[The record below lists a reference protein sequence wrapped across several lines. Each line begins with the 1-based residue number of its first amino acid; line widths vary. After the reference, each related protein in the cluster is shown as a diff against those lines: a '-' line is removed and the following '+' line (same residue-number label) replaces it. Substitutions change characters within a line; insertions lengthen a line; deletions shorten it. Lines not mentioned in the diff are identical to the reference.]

1 MSLNEYKVFSA
12 QIFHNS
18 QSDVLFNVTKRIDS
32 MTLIDSAIMVP
43 HVGYAV

>member
-12 QIFHNS
+12 KIFHNS

-43 HVGYAV
+43 YVGYAV